1 MYWKSAMRKC
11 NSFRCISQLTRETA
25 DFDKSH
31 VLSHLQMRRRS
42 IGSKHGFGHSLNPKD
57 PKNFRVTCILWKTWH
72 PSPARLCRPSPL
84 TQGDLKQALTF
95 PLSFANSL
103 ATALIFN
110 RIQVPQP
117 KPDKKLLAELRRLPP
132 LSEAEGLHSQETI
145 YSQLI
150 PENEGRGL

>member
-1 MYWKSAMRKC
+1 MQKC

-42 IGSKHGFGHSLNPKD
+42 IGSKHGFWHSFNPKD
-57 PKNFRVTCILWKTWH
+57 LKNFRVTCILWKTWH

-84 TQGDLKQALTF
+84 TQGDLKQDLTF
-95 PLSFANSL
+95 LLLLHQNKFY
-103 ATALIFN
+103 IRF
-110 RIQVPQP
+110 QVPQP

-132 LSEAEGLHSQETI
+132 LSEAEGSQSQEII

-150 PENEGRGL
+150 PENEG